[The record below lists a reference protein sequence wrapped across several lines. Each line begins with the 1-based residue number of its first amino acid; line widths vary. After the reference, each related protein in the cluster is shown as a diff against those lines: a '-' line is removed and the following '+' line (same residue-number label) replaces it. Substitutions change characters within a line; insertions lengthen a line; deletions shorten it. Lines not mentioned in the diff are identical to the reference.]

1 MHPMQAAD
9 RDDSRSPGEPVKRL
23 KNLPMALAL
32 VTGVLLFAF
41 GASRI
46 VTTPANN
53 VADHIRAHAA
63 QIQTAE
69 STYR

>member
-1 MHPMQAAD
+1 MHQLQAPD
-9 RDDSRSPGEPVKRL
+9 RDDSRSQGEPVIYLR
-23 KNLPMALAL
+23 NLPLATAL
-32 VTGVLLFAF
+32 VLGVLLFAF
-41 GASRI
+41 GASRL
-46 VTTPANN
+46 VTPPANN

>member
-1 MHPMQAAD
+1 MHPMQAPD
-9 RDDSRSPGEPVKRL
+9 RDDSRSAGELVNCLR
-23 KNLPMALAL
+23 NLPMATAL
-32 VTGVLLFAF
+32 VLGVLLFAF
-41 GASRI
+41 GASRL
-46 VTTPANN
+46 VTPPANN

>member
-9 RDDSRSPGEPVKRL
+9 RDDRRSPGEPVIYLR
-23 KNLPMALAL
+23 NLPLATAL
-32 VTGVLLFAF
+32 VLGVLLFAF
-41 GASRI
+41 GASRL

>member
-1 MHPMQAAD
+1 MHPMQATD
-9 RDDSRSPGEPVKRL
+9 RDDRRSAGEPVIYLR
-23 KNLPMALAL
+23 NLPLAAAL
-32 VTGVLLFAF
+32 VLGVLLFAF
-41 GASRI
+41 GASRL

-53 VADHIRAHAA
+53 VADHIRSHAA

>member
-1 MHPMQAAD
+1 MHPMQATD
-9 RDDSRSPGEPVKRL
+9 RDDRSSSGDPVIYLR
-23 KNLPMALAL
+23 NLPLATAL
-32 VTGVLLFAF
+32 VLGVLFFAF
-41 GASRI
+41 GASRL
-46 VTTPANN
+46 VTPPANN